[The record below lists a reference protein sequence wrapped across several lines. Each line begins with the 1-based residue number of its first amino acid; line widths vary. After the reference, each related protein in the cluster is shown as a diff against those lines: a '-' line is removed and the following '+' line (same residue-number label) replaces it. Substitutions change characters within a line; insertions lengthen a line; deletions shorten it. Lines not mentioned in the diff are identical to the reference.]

1 MTPNA
6 ANSTGAICV
15 GDFQCYPIPDGDHL
29 YPRSALC
36 GEDPERT
43 IGLPEE
49 ILVPYTP
56 ILVDTGSHRILIDT
70 GAGGLAP
77 STGHLEE
84 SLARAGFEAS
94 DVDVVVLSHLHPD
107 HIGGL
112 ALEDGTLRFPN
123 ARVLMSQREYDFWH
137 SADLRSRLGT
147 GSVYGSADLE
157 NLIGGWIDKYLPP
170 VRDRLE
176 WLADGSEIAPGIE
189 AIDAPGHTP
198 GHLAISISSQS
209 ESLLYAGDVL
219 LLQNQILHPDWT
231 SIFDLNGPELVSTR
245 HQLLDRAATDRSIVF
260 HYHFGDAGRFGR
272 RGAQF
277 AWEQL
282 TSKAQTINPKAQS

>member
-1 MTPNA
+1 
-6 ANSTGAICV
+6 
-15 GDFQCYPIPDGDHL
+15 
-29 YPRSALC
+29 
-36 GEDPERT
+36 
-43 IGLPEE
+43 
-49 ILVPYTP
+49 VPYTP
-56 ILVDTGSHRILIDT
+56 LLVDTGEQLILIDS
-70 GAGGLAP
+70 GAGPMAP

-84 SLARAGFEAS
+84 SLSRAGFQGS
-94 DVDVVVLSHLHPD
+94 DIDVVVLSHLHPD

-123 ARVLMSQREYDFWH
+123 ARVLMSWREYDYWH
-137 SADLRSRLGT
+137 SADLRSRLGN
-147 GSVYGSADLE
+147 GSLYGSPELKALM
-157 NLIGGWIDKYLPP
+157 GVWIDKYLPP

-176 WLADGSEIAPGIE
+176 WLADESEIASGIE

-198 GHLAISISSQS
+198 GHLAISISSRS

-219 LLQNQILHPDWT
+219 LLQNQVVHPDWT
-231 SIFDLNGPELVSTR
+231 SIFDLDAPELISTR

-260 HYHFGDAGRFGR
+260 HYHLGDAGRFVR

-282 TSKAQTINPKAQS
+282 I